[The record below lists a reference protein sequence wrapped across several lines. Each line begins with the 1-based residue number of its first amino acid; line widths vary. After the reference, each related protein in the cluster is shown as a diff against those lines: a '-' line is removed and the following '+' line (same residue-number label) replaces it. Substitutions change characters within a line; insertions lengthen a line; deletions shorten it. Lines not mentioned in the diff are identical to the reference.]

1 MDTNNQ
7 LKNNPELD
15 PVEIN
20 DLRSIGDFKGISFS
34 KFKKTDVR
42 KELIQSLIYSKI
54 EPACYWSAELIC
66 AGHYIDLWETILF
79 FYSKYIHLGNPKLAI
94 YLEMRINH
102 FRDIISN
109 GYAGQELRMRNNS
122 KIRQLFC
129 EIICILCDSKKKHS
143 FDDIKIVTKDLD
155 MTYMTDRFKATDTT
169 YGNSVFLKE
178 DPKELFIPIN
188 ELAYNISKNVKNVI
202 QSCYWIE
209 WILEYDTACKKKK
222 KKEKCK
228 CERRCEIPVPSKDQ
242 EDIVWIIWS
251 IFLKEMINHGL
262 LVQKIIRAL
271 LSLFTLKYSNTCF
284 RKRKYILYVAVA
296 VLTENFDMNEEIV
309 RNNQKEVITNIIK
322 KIDSI
327 YGQIKKNEES
337 PNTDYLFKNVKNV
350 NLEKTIEKLEKMNQF
365 GETFI
370 PRNNG

>member
-1 MDTNNQ
+1 MSTNPDSNI
-7 LKNNPELD
+7 EI
-15 PVEIN
+15 VEIN
-20 DLRSIGDFKGISFS
+20 DLRGTGDFKGISFS

-42 KELIQSLIYSKI
+42 KELIQSLIYSKV

-66 AGHYIDLWETILF
+66 AGHYSELWEVILF

-94 YLEMRINH
+94 YLEMRIQH
-102 FRDIISN
+102 FRDIILG

-122 KIRQLFC
+122 KIRRLFG

-143 FDDIKIVTKDLD
+143 FDDIKIVKNDFD
-155 MTYMTDRFKATDTT
+155 MTHMTDRFKAPHMNYAD
-169 YGNSVFLKE
+169 SVFLKE
-178 DPKELFIPIN
+178 DPRELFIPIN
-188 ELAYNISKNVKNVI
+188 ELAYNLSKEARNVI

-209 WILEYDTACKKKK
+209 WILEYESGCKA

-228 CERRCEIPVPSKDQ
+228 CERRDEMPVPSKDQ
-242 EDIVWIIWS
+242 QDIVWMIWS
-251 IFLKEMINHGL
+251 VFLLEMKNHGP
-262 LVQKIIRAL
+262 LVQKIVRAL

-284 RKRKYILYVAVA
+284 RKRKYILYFAVA
-296 VLTENFDMNEEIV
+296 VLTEKFDMNEEMV
-309 RNNQKEVITNIIK
+309 REKQKEVIATVLK
-322 KIDSI
+322 KIDMI

-337 PNTDYLFKNVKNV
+337 PNTDYLFQNVKNV

-370 PRNNG
+370 PRL

>member
-94 YLEMRINH
+94 YLEMRINN

-109 GYAGQELRMRNNS
+109 GYAGQELRMRNNP

-129 EIICILCDSKKKHS
+129 EIICILCDSKKN
-143 FDDIKIVTKDLD
+143 IVL
-155 MTYMTDRFKATDTT
+155 MI
-169 YGNSVFLKE
+169 LK
-178 DPKELFIPIN
+178 L
-188 ELAYNISKNVKNVI
+188 
-202 QSCYWIE
+202 
-209 WILEYDTACKKKK
+209 
-222 KKEKCK
+222 
-228 CERRCEIPVPSKDQ
+228 
-242 EDIVWIIWS
+242 
-251 IFLKEMINHGL
+251 
-262 LVQKIIRAL
+262 
-271 LSLFTLKYSNTCF
+271 
-284 RKRKYILYVAVA
+284 
-296 VLTENFDMNEEIV
+296 
-309 RNNQKEVITNIIK
+309 
-322 KIDSI
+322 
-327 YGQIKKNEES
+327 
-337 PNTDYLFKNVKNV
+337 
-350 NLEKTIEKLEKMNQF
+350 
-365 GETFI
+365 
-370 PRNNG
+370 